1 VGLLVDAKRQID
13 LLAYAMLFLPETHP
27 RLFDLLRGKAAAGCQ
42 VRIAMVDPASEQV
55 AERDAEEGLNG
66 GLVARVRT
74 SIHFF
79 AEGLADCDG
88 IDLRTY
94 AAPLYNSL
102 LRFDDEMFVTPHL
115 YATTGYRAP
124 CCTCAGSAQAA
135 SSTPLPAIS
144 REYGRLLGRQRP
156 RREARRALQR
166 PGRTGG

>member
-1 VGLLVDAKRQID
+1 
-13 LLAYAMLFLPETHP
+13 MLFLPETHP

-102 LRFDDEMFVTPHL
+102 FRFDDEMFVTPHL

-124 CCTCAGSAQAA
+124 CCTCAGSAPAA